1 MGFQQM
7 IKKGIIK
14 ATIMGGVLVMV
25 FSLIIGLVLG
35 FIFLPATMAADLILV
50 VLGLAI
56 TSFIAGMLTVYII
69 MKQTIKQF
77 MPLIESLMGPKKK

>member
-1 MGFQQM
+1 M

>member
-1 MGFQQM
+1 M
-7 IKKGIIK
+7 IRKGVIK

-25 FSLIIGLVLG
+25 FSLIVGLVLG
-35 FIFLPATMAADLILV
+35 FIFLPVTVAADLIPLV
-50 VLGLAI
+50 LVLAI
-56 TSFIAGMLTVYII
+56 TGFIAGLLTVYII